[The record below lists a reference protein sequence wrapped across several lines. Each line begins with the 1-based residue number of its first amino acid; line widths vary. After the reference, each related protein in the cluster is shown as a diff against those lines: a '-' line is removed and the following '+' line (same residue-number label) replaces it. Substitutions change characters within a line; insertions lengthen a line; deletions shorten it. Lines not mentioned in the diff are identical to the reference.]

1 MRLQLK
7 QSVKP
12 WIRWTGW
19 FLVASVFAIACVALA
34 SWQIERRSEAVSKIE
49 RVAANYDLNT
59 VALDEVSSLDP
70 DSIVSYEWRSVE
82 LSGRYLTDDALLV
95 RNRAIAG
102 QPGFVQLVPFETTNG
117 EVVVIERG
125 WIPADSELNPSRAF
139 LPSEADKIIIAR
151 VRLGEVIPNRDSPT
165 GQLTSINLP
174 EISELLAQELETS
187 FYLRMLT
194 ESPAENENP
203 QPLSRPV
210 LDEGNHLSYA
220 VQWIIFAAM
229 GFFALFWA
237 IRQEQE
243 YRRMENDPSYVP
255 RAARRKA
262 NTDSSVEDEI
272 LDRTN

>member
-1 MRLQLK
+1 L
-7 QSVKP
+7 
-12 WIRWTGW
+12 
-19 FLVASVFAIACVALA
+19 FAIACVALA

-49 RVAANYDLNT
+49 RVAANYDLNP
-59 VALDEVSSLDP
+59 VGFDEVSPLDV

-82 LSGRYLTDDALLV
+82 LSGRYLTGDVLLV

-102 QPGFVQLVPFETTNG
+102 QPGFVQLVPFETSNG
-117 EVVVIERG
+117 EIVVIERG
-125 WIPADSELNPSRAF
+125 WIPADSDLNPSRELF
-139 LPSEADKIIIAR
+139 PSETDRTIIAR
-151 VRLGEVIPNRDSPT
+151 VRLGEAIPNRNSPT

-174 EISELLAQELETS
+174 EISELLSKEVETS
-187 FYLRMLT
+187 FYLRMVT
-194 ESPAENENP
+194 ESPAESSNP

-243 YRRMENDPSYVP
+243 FRRMDKDPSYIP

-272 LDRTN
+272 LDRSN

>member
-1 MRLQLK
+1 L
-7 QSVKP
+7 
-12 WIRWTGW
+12 
-19 FLVASVFAIACVALA
+19 FAIACLALA

-49 RVAANYDLNT
+49 RVAANYDLNPI
-59 VALDEVSSLDP
+59 AFDEVSPLDV

-82 LSGRYLTDDALLV
+82 LSGRYLTGDVLLV

-102 QPGFVQLVPFETTNG
+102 QPGFVQLVPFETSNG
-117 EVVVIERG
+117 EIVVIERG
-125 WIPADSELNPSRAF
+125 WIPADSDLNPSREF
-139 LPSEADKIIIAR
+139 FPSETDRTIIAR
-151 VRLGEVIPNRDSPT
+151 VRLGEAIPNRNSPT

-174 EISELLAQELETS
+174 EISELLSKEVETS
-187 FYLRMLT
+187 FYLRMVT
-194 ESPAENENP
+194 ESPAESSNP

-243 YRRMENDPSYVP
+243 FRRMDKDPSYIP
-255 RAARRKA
+255 RAVRRKA

-272 LDRTN
+272 LDRSN

>member
-1 MRLQLK
+1 
-7 QSVKP
+7 
-12 WIRWTGW
+12 
-19 FLVASVFAIACVALA
+19 VALA

-49 RVAANYDLNT
+49 RVAANYDLNPI
-59 VALDEVSSLDP
+59 AFDEVSPLDV

-82 LSGRYLTDDALLV
+82 LSGRYLTGDVLLV

-102 QPGFVQLVPFETTNG
+102 QPGFVQLVPFETSNG
-117 EVVVIERG
+117 EIVVIERG
-125 WIPADSELNPSRAF
+125 WIPADSDLNPSREYS
-139 LPSEADKIIIAR
+139 PSETDRTIIAR
-151 VRLGEVIPNRDSPT
+151 VRLGEAIPNRNSPT

-174 EISELLAQELETS
+174 EISELLSKEVETS
-187 FYLRMLT
+187 FYLRMVT
-194 ESPAENENP
+194 ESPAESSNP
-203 QPLSRPV
+203 QPQSRPV

-243 YRRMENDPSYVP
+243 FRRMDKDPSYIP

-272 LDRTN
+272 LDRSN

>member
-1 MRLQLK
+1 MSRA
-7 QSVKP
+7 VKP

-34 SWQIERRSEAVSKIE
+34 SWQIDRRSEAVSKIE
-49 RVAANYDLNT
+49 RVAANYDLDP
-59 VALDEVSSLDP
+59 VAFDEVSSLDL
-70 DSIVSYEWRSVE
+70 DSIVAYEWRSVE
-82 LSGRYLTDDALLV
+82 LSGRYLIDNSLLV

-102 QPGFVQLVPFETTNG
+102 QPGFVQLVPFETETG
-117 EVVVIERG
+117 ETVVIERG
-125 WIPADSELNPSRAF
+125 WIPADSDLNPSREL
-139 LPSEADKIIIAR
+139 LPSATDRTIIAR
-151 VRLGEVIPNRDSPT
+151 VRLGEAIPNRDSPT

-174 EISELLAQELETS
+174 EISNLLARELETN
-187 FYLRMLT
+187 FYLRMVT
-194 ESPAENENP
+194 ESPAESSNP

-243 YRRMENDPSYVP
+243 YRRMDKDPSYMP

-262 NTDSSVEDEI
+262 STDSSVEDEI
-272 LDRTN
+272 LDRTS

>member
-1 MRLQLK
+1 MRK
-7 QSVKP
+7 TVKP

-19 FLVASVFAIACVALA
+19 FLVASLFAIACVALA

-49 RVAANYDLNT
+49 RVAANYDLNP
-59 VALDEVSSLDP
+59 VGFDEVSSLDV
-70 DSIVSYEWRSVE
+70 DSIVPYEWRSVE
-82 LSGRYLTDDALLV
+82 LSGRYLTDEVLLV

-102 QPGFVQLVPFETTNG
+102 QPGFVQLVPFETNIG
-117 EVVVIERG
+117 EIVVIERG
-125 WIPADSELNPSRAF
+125 WIPADSELSPTREF
-139 LPSEADKIIIAR
+139 LPSENDKKLIAR
-151 VRLGEVIPNRDSPT
+151 VRLGEEIPNRDSPT

-174 EISELLAQELETS
+174 EISDLVAIELETG
-187 FYLRMLT
+187 FYLRMMT
-194 ESPAENENP
+194 ESPAEDSNP

-229 GFFALFWA
+229 GFFAFFWA

-243 YRRMENDPSYVP
+243 YRRMDKDPSYIP

-262 NTDSSVEDEI
+262 STDSSVEDEI